1 MAGRFSGDHVSVE
14 KSQIALSLISHT
26 NIGKTTLARTLL
38 RKDVGLVADRAHV
51 TLENQKYTVLETE
64 MGESLQL
71 WDTPGFPNCQKI
83 LSRVQ
88 GTKHPIV
95 RILTEI
101 WDRFRDR
108 PSWCAQQAVLNVQQE
123 ADVVLYLVN
132 ATEEPTMA
140 GYIAPEL
147 QLLEWIGKPVIVLLN
162 QTGPPKD
169 RHELQRLEQPW
180 KDYFARYDF
189 VRGVYSLDA
198 FSHCW
203 VQEGILFEAIQTLLP
218 PKDRPLMNRLFSA
231 WQRAHLTLFHAS
243 MKQWAML
250 VVRAASARG
259 MTKGDGSPMDVQ
271 KQQAVDVLLRELVN
285 EVGATTKAVI
295 VLHGL
300 EGDAIGVIQARM
312 EHVEVQRGAQGLDE
326 TTLSGTA
333 IGGIGGALT
342 SGAYAGLHLDAATGG
357 VSMGLFTVAGAV
369 VGGVLGFL
377 GGEAWA
383 ERKVTHTQNP
393 VTWSDD
399 YLDLLVQDVIIRYL
413 AIAHFGRGQGQYV
426 MDPENPRFW
435 VEKVKA
441 SVSKHRSTLHQ
452 HWTDLRGQGS
462 PPQTEQ
468 HVKPLTALLTSI
480 TLELLWNAYPSAKR
494 FLEWPDAPS
503 RLTGF

>member
-1 MAGRFSGDHVSVE
+1 MSTQ

-51 TLENQKYTVLETE
+51 TLENQKYTILETE
-64 MGESLQL
+64 AGESLQL

-88 GTKHPIV
+88 GAKNPIL
-95 RILTEI
+95 RILTDV

-140 GYIAPEL
+140 GYIGPEL

-169 RHELQRLEQPW
+169 REGQERLERPW
-180 KDYFARYDF
+180 KDYFARYNF
-189 VRGVYSLDA
+189 VRGVHSLDA
-198 FSHCW
+198 FSRCW
-203 VQEGILFEAIQTLLP
+203 VQEGILFETIRSVLP
-218 PKDRPLMNRLFSA
+218 PDDGQLMRRLFVV
-231 WQRAHLTLFHAS
+231 WQKANLAVFHTA
-243 MKQWAML
+243 MEQWGKL
-250 VVRAASARG
+250 VARAARARV
-259 MTKGDGSPMDVQ
+259 MTKGDGSPMEVQ
-271 KQQAVDVLLRELVN
+271 QQRAVDALLKELVN
-285 EVGATTKAVI
+285 EVGATTKSVI
-295 VLHGL
+295 ALHGL
-300 EGDAIGVIQARM
+300 EGNAIGVIQARM
-312 EHVEVQRGAQGLDE
+312 EHVEVQRGAQGMGE
-326 TTLSGTA
+326 AALSGTA

-369 VGGVLGFL
+369 VGGVLGFF

-383 ERKVTHTQNP
+383 GRKISHTQAP

-426 MDPENPRFW
+426 ADPEDPRFW
-435 VEKVKA
+435 VEKVKIA
-441 SVSKHRSTLHQ
+441 VSTHRATLREQ
-452 HWTDLRGQGS
+452 WTDLRKRERS
-462 PPQTEQ
+462 PTTDENPTQ
-468 HVKPLTALLTSI
+468 LTALLTAI
-480 TLELLWNAYPSAKR
+480 TLELLWNTYPASKR
-494 FLEWPDAPS
+494 FLDHPA
-503 RLTGF
+503 

>member
-1 MAGRFSGDHVSVE
+1 VSA
-14 KSQIALSLISHT
+14 KQSQVALSLISHT

-51 TLENQKYTVLETE
+51 TLDNQKYTVLETE
-64 MGESLQL
+64 AGESLQL

-88 GTKHPIV
+88 GAKNPIV
-95 RILTEI
+95 RILTDV

-123 ADVVLYLVN
+123 ADIVLYLVN

-180 KDYFARYDF
+180 GDYFAHYRF

-198 FSHCW
+198 FSRCW
-203 VQEGILFEAIQTLLP
+203 VQEGILFEAIQSLLP
-218 PKDRPLMNRLFSA
+218 PDDRPLMTRLFST
-231 WQRAHLTLFHAS
+231 WQKANLSLFYSA
-243 MKQWAML
+243 MEQWAIM
-250 VVRAASARG
+250 VARAARCRA
-259 MTKGDGSPMDVQ
+259 MTKGDGSPMEVQ
-271 KQQAVDVLLRELVN
+271 KQQAVDVLLRNLVN
-285 EVGATTKAVI
+285 EIEATTRTVI
-295 VLHGL
+295 TLHGL
-300 EGDAIGVIQARM
+300 AGDAISVIHARM

-326 TTLSGTA
+326 AALSGTA

-342 SGAYAGLHLDAATGG
+342 SGAYAGLHLDAAAGG

-369 VGGVLGFL
+369 VGGVIGFL
-377 GGEAWA
+377 GGEAWT
-383 ERKVTHTQNP
+383 ERKISHTQTP

-399 YLDLLVQDVIIRYL
+399 YLDSLVQDVIIRYL

-426 MDPENPRFW
+426 ADPEDPRFW
-435 VEKVKA
+435 VEKVKT
-441 SVSKHRSTLHQ
+441 SVSEQHATLHEQ
-452 HWTDLRGQGS
+452 WARLRGQGLV
-462 PPQTEQ
+462 PQTEENPKQ
-468 HVKPLTALLTSI
+468 LIALLTSI
-480 TLELLWNAYPSAKR
+480 TLELLWNTYPASKR
-494 FLEWPDAPS
+494 FLDRADDRS
-503 RLTGF
+503 RLTVF

>member
-1 MAGRFSGDHVSVE
+1 MSAE

-51 TLENQKYTVLETE
+51 TLDNQKYTVLETE
-64 MGESLQL
+64 AGESLQL

-88 GTKHPIV
+88 GTKNPIL
-95 RILTEI
+95 RIVTDV

-140 GYIAPEL
+140 GYITPEL

-162 QTGPPKD
+162 QTGPPQD
-169 RHELQRLEQPW
+169 RHEQQRLEQPW
-180 KDYFARYDF
+180 KDFFAPYGF

-198 FSHCW
+198 FSRCW
-203 VQEGILFEAIQTLLP
+203 VQEGILFEAIRTLLP
-218 PKDRPLMNRLFSA
+218 PGDRQLMTRLFSA
-231 WQRAHLTLFHAS
+231 WQKANLSLFHS
-243 MKQWAML
+243 TMEQWAI
-250 VVRAASARG
+250 VVARAARSRV
-259 MTKGDGSPMDVQ
+259 MTKGDGSPMEVQ
-271 KQQAVDVLLRELVN
+271 KQQAVDGLLRNLVN

-295 VLHGL
+295 ALHGL
-300 EGDAIGVIQARM
+300 EGDAVGVIQARM
-312 EHVEVQRGAQGLDE
+312 EHVEVRRGARGLDE
-326 TTLSGTA
+326 AALSGTA

-383 ERKVTHTQNP
+383 ERKVSHTQIP

-399 YLDLLVQDVIIRYL
+399 YLDVLVQDVIIRYL

-426 MDPENPRFW
+426 ADPENPRFW
-435 VEKVKA
+435 VEKVKTL
-441 SVSKHRSTLHQ
+441 VSQHRATLHEQ
-452 HWTDLRGQGS
+452 WTRLREQG
-462 PPQTEQ
+462 PVPQREE
-468 HVKPLTALLTSI
+468 HPKHLTAMLTSI
-480 TLELLWNAYPSAKR
+480 TLELLWSIYPSSKR
-494 FLEWPDAPS
+494 FLDRPDARS
-503 RLTGF
+503 QLTGL

>member
-1 MAGRFSGDHVSVE
+1 MSVQ

-38 RKDVGLVADRAHV
+38 RKDIGLVADRAHV

-64 MGESLQL
+64 AGESLQL

-83 LSRVQ
+83 LSRLQ
-88 GTKHPIV
+88 GAKNPIV
-95 RILTEI
+95 RILTEV
-101 WDRFRDR
+101 WDRFHDR

-132 ATEEPTMA
+132 AAEEPNMA

-169 RHELQRLEQPW
+169 RQDQERLEQPW
-180 KDYFARYDF
+180 KDYFARHGF
-189 VRGVYSLDA
+189 VRGVHSLDA
-198 FSHCW
+198 FSRCW
-203 VQEGILFEAIQTLLP
+203 VQEGILFETIQSLLP
-218 PKDRPLMNRLFSA
+218 PDDRQRMTRLFA
-231 WQRAHLTLFHAS
+231 VWQKANLTLFHAA
-243 MKQWAML
+243 MEQWAVLMS
-250 VVRAASARG
+250 RAAKSRV
-259 MTKGDGSPMDVQ
+259 MTKGDGSSMEAQ
-271 KQQAVDVLLRELVN
+271 KQQAVDGLLKDLVN
-285 EVGATTKAVI
+285 EVGETTKVVI
-295 VLHGL
+295 ALHGL

-312 EHVEVQRGAQGLDE
+312 EHVEVQRGGQSWGEA
-326 TTLSGTA
+326 TLGGTA

-383 ERKVTHTQNP
+383 ERQAGHQQTLVM
-393 VTWSDD
+393 WSDD

-426 MDPENPRFW
+426 ADPEDPRFW
-435 VEKVKA
+435 IDKVKTL
-441 SVSKHRSTLHQ
+441 VSGQRATLHEQ
-452 HWTDLRGQGS
+452 WTRLREQDLMPR
-462 PPQTEQ
+462 TDE
-468 HVKPLTALLTSI
+468 KPKQLTALLISI
-480 TLELLWNAYPSAKR
+480 TLELLWSTYPASKR
-494 FLEWPDAPS
+494 FLDRP
-503 RLTGF
+503 T

>member
-1 MAGRFSGDHVSVE
+1 MSAQ

-38 RKDVGLVADRAHV
+38 RKDIGLVADRAHV

-64 MGESLQL
+64 TGESLQL

-83 LSRVQ
+83 LSRLQ
-88 GTKHPIV
+88 GAKNPIL
-95 RILTEI
+95 RILTEV

-132 ATEEPTMA
+132 ATEEPNMA

-169 RHELQRLEQPW
+169 REAQQRLEQPW
-180 KDYFARYDF
+180 KDYFARYGF
-189 VRGVYSLDA
+189 IRGVHSLDA
-198 FSHCW
+198 FSRCW
-203 VQEGILFEAIQTLLP
+203 VQEGVLFETIQSLLP
-218 PKDRPLMNRLFSA
+218 PDDRQLMTRLFTV
-231 WQRAHLTLFHAS
+231 WKHVNLTLFHTA
-243 MKQWAML
+243 MEQWARL
-250 VVRAASARG
+250 VSRAASSRV
-259 MTKGDGSPMDVQ
+259 MTKGDGSPMERQ
-271 KQQAVDVLLRELVN
+271 KQQSVDALLRELVN

-295 VLHGL
+295 ELHGL
-300 EGDAIGVIQARM
+300 EGDAVGVIQARM
-312 EHVEVQRGAQGLDE
+312 EHVEVQRGAGGINE

-342 SGAYAGLHLDAATGG
+342 SGAYAGLHLDAAAGG

-369 VGGVLGFL
+369 VGGVLGFF

-383 ERKVTHTQNP
+383 ERRAGNTPNP
-393 VTWSDD
+393 VMWSDA

-413 AIAHFGRGQGQYV
+413 AIAHFGRGQGQFV
-426 MDPENPRFW
+426 TDPEDPRFW
-435 VEKVKA
+435 VDKVKA
-441 SVSKHRSTLHQ
+441 LVSKQHSTLQ
-452 HWTDLRGQGS
+452 EEWKRLRGRASNSQA
-462 PPQTEQ
+462 EENF
-468 HVKPLTALLTSI
+468 KPLTALLISM
-480 TLELLWNAYPSAKR
+480 TLELLWSTYPASKR
-494 FLEWPDAPS
+494 FLD
-503 RLTGF
+503 RL

>member
-1 MAGRFSGDHVSVE
+1 MSAQ

-38 RKDVGLVADRAHV
+38 RKEVGLVADRAHV
-51 TLENQKYTVLETE
+51 TLENQKYTILETE
-64 MGESLQL
+64 AGESLQL

-88 GTKHPIV
+88 WTKNPIL
-95 RILTEI
+95 RIVTDV
-101 WDRFRDR
+101 WDRFSDR

-169 RHELQRLEQPW
+169 RDSQERLERPW
-180 KDYFARYDF
+180 KEYFSRYGF
-189 VRGVYSLDA
+189 VRGVHSLDA
-198 FSHCW
+198 FSRCW
-203 VQEGILFEAIQTLLP
+203 VQEGILFETIRSVLP
-218 PKDRPLMNRLFSA
+218 PDDGQLMSRLFTV
-231 WQRAHLTLFHAS
+231 WQKANLVVFHTAIE
-243 MKQWAML
+243 QWAKL
-250 VVRAASARG
+250 LARAASARV
-259 MTKGDGSPMDVQ
+259 MTKGDGSSMDVQ
-271 KQQAVDVLLRELVN
+271 KQQAVDGLLQQLAN
-285 EVGATTKAVI
+285 EVGATTKSVI
-295 VLHGL
+295 ALHGL

-312 EHVEVQRGAQGLDE
+312 EHVEVQRGAQGMGE
-326 TTLSGTA
+326 ATLSGTA

-357 VSMGLFTVAGAV
+357 VSMGVFTVAGAV

-383 ERKVTHTQNP
+383 ERKITRTQTP

-399 YLDLLVQDVIIRYL
+399 YLDVLVQDVIIRYL

-426 MDPENPRFW
+426 SDPENPRFW
-435 VEKVKA
+435 VEKVKTA
-441 SVSKHRSTLHQ
+441 ISQQQAVLHEQ
-452 HWTDLRGQGS
+452 WTSLRGKDPISQIDEN
-462 PPQTEQ
+462 PKQ
-468 HVKPLTALLTSI
+468 LTALLATI
-480 TLELLWNAYPSAKR
+480 TLELLRNTYPASRR
-494 FLEWPDAPS
+494 FLDSP
-503 RLTGF
+503 T

>member
-1 MAGRFSGDHVSVE
+1 VSAE
-14 KSQIALSLISHT
+14 KTQIALSLISHT

-64 MGESLQL
+64 AGESLQL

-83 LSRVQ
+83 LSRLE
-88 GTKHPIV
+88 GAKNPIL
-95 RILTEI
+95 RILTDV

-132 ATEEPTMA
+132 ATEEPAMA

-169 RHELQRLEQPW
+169 RHEQQRLEQPW
-180 KDYFARYDF
+180 KDYFAPYGF
-189 VRGVYSLDA
+189 VKGVYSLDA
-198 FSHCW
+198 FSRCW
-203 VQEGILFEAIQTLLP
+203 VQEGILFEAVQSLLSP
-218 PKDRPLMNRLFSA
+218 DDRQLMTRLFSA
-231 WQRAHLTLFHAS
+231 WQRANLALFHSA
-243 MKQWAML
+243 MEQWA
-250 VVRAASARG
+250 VVVAHAASARV
-259 MTKGDGSPMDVQ
+259 MTRGDGSPMEAQ
-271 KQQAVDVLLRELVN
+271 KQRAVDGLLKELVN
-285 EVGATTKAVI
+285 EVGATTKEIIA
-295 VLHGL
+295 LHGL

-312 EHVEVQRGAQGLDE
+312 EHVEVQRGAQGMGE
-326 TTLSGTA
+326 ATLSGTA
-333 IGGIGGALT
+333 IGGISGALT

-383 ERKVTHTQNP
+383 ERKVTQTQAP

-399 YLDLLVQDVIIRYL
+399 YLDVLVQDVIIRYL

-426 MDPENPRFW
+426 ADPEDPRFW
-435 VEKVKA
+435 VEKVKN
-441 SVSKHRSTLHQ
+441 SVAKQRAMLHEQ
-452 HWTDLRGQGS
+452 WTRLRLKD
-462 PPQTEQ
+462 PVPKPEE
-468 HVKPLTALLTSI
+468 HAKPLTALLTSI
-480 TLELLWNAYPSAKR
+480 TLELLWNTYPASRR
-494 FLEWPDAPS
+494 FLD
-503 RLTGF
+503 RLS

>member
-1 MAGRFSGDHVSVE
+1 MSVE

-38 RKDVGLVADRAHV
+38 RKDIGLVADRAHV
-51 TLENQKYTVLETE
+51 TLENQKYIVLETE
-64 MGESLQL
+64 AGESLQL

-83 LSRVQ
+83 LSRLQ
-88 GTKHPIV
+88 GAKNPIV
-95 RILTEI
+95 RILTEV

-123 ADVVLYLVN
+123 ADIVLYLVN
-132 ATEEPTMA
+132 AAEEPNMA

-169 RHELQRLEQPW
+169 REDREGLERPW
-180 KDYFARYDF
+180 KDYFARYSF
-189 VRGVYSLDA
+189 VRGVHSLDA
-198 FSHCW
+198 FSRCW
-203 VQEGILFEAIQTLLP
+203 VQEGILFETIHSLLSP
-218 PKDRPLMNRLFSA
+218 DDRQRMTRLFA
-231 WQRAHLTLFHAS
+231 VWQKANLTLFHAA
-243 MKQWAML
+243 MEQWAVL
-250 VVRAASARG
+250 VSRAAKSRV
-259 MTKGDGSPMDVQ
+259 MTKGDGSSMEVQ
-271 KQQAVDVLLRELVN
+271 KQQAVDSLLMDLVN

-295 VLHGL
+295 ALHGL

-312 EHVEVQRGAQGLDE
+312 EHVEVLRGGQSWGEA
-326 TTLSGTA
+326 TLSGTA

-383 ERKVTHTQNP
+383 ERQAGHQQTP
-393 VTWSDD
+393 VMWSDD

-426 MDPENPRFW
+426 ADPEDPRFW
-435 VEKVKA
+435 IDKVKA
-441 SVSKHRSTLHQ
+441 LVAERRATLHEQ
-452 HWTDLRGQGS
+452 WIRLREQELM
-462 PPQTEQ
+462 PQTDKEPKQ
-468 HVKPLTALLTSI
+468 LAALLTSI
-480 TLELLWNAYPSAKR
+480 TLELLWSTYPASKR
-494 FLEWPDAPS
+494 FLDRP
-503 RLTGF
+503 T

>member
-1 MAGRFSGDHVSVE
+1 MSTK

-64 MGESLQL
+64 AGESLQL

-88 GTKHPIV
+88 GVKNPIL
-95 RILTEI
+95 RIVTDV

-108 PSWCAQQAVLNVQQE
+108 PSWCAQQAVQNVQQE

-132 ATEEPTMA
+132 ATEEPIMA

-147 QLLEWIGKPVIVLLN
+147 QLLEWIGKPVVVLLN
-162 QTGPPKD
+162 QTGLPKD
-169 RHELQRLEQPW
+169 REEQQRLEQPW
-180 KDYFARYDF
+180 KDYFAPYGF
-189 VRGVYSLDA
+189 VKGVHSLDA
-198 FSHCW
+198 FSRCW
-203 VQEGILFEAIQTLLP
+203 VQEGILFETIRVVLP
-218 PKDRPLMNRLFSA
+218 PDDGQLMSRLFA
-231 WQRAHLTLFHAS
+231 VWQKANLAVFHTA
-243 MKQWAML
+243 MEQWAIL
-250 VVRAASARG
+250 VARAASAQV
-259 MTKGDGSPMDVQ
+259 MTKGDGSSMEVQ
-271 KQQAVDVLLRELVN
+271 KQRAVDGLIKELVN
-285 EVGATTKAVI
+285 EVGATTKTVI
-295 VLHGL
+295 ALHGL

-312 EHVEVQRGAQGLDE
+312 EHVEVQRGSQGMGE
-326 TTLSGTA
+326 ATLSGTA

-383 ERKVTHTQNP
+383 ERKVTHTQTP

-399 YLDLLVQDVIIRYL
+399 YLDVLVQDVVIRYL

-426 MDPENPRFW
+426 ADPEDPRFW
-435 VEKVKA
+435 VEKVRN
-441 SVSKHRSTLHQ
+441 SVANHRATLHEQ
-452 HWTDLRGQGS
+452 WIRLREKDPTLS
-462 PPQTEQ
+462 MVE
-468 HVKPLTALLTSI
+468 KPKQLTALLTAI
-480 TLELLWNAYPSAKR
+480 TLDLLWNTYPASKR
-494 FLEWPDAPS
+494 FLDHSGYDRQPAI
-503 RLTGF
+503 LQV

>member
-1 MAGRFSGDHVSVE
+1 MSVQ

-38 RKDVGLVADRAHV
+38 RKDIGLVADRAHV
-51 TLENQKYTVLETE
+51 TLENHKYTVLETE
-64 MGESLQL
+64 AGESLQL

-83 LSRVQ
+83 LSRLQ
-88 GTKHPIV
+88 GAKNPIV
-95 RILTEI
+95 RIVTEV

-123 ADVVLYLVN
+123 ADIVLYLVN
-132 ATEEPTMA
+132 ATEEPSMA

-169 RHELQRLEQPW
+169 REERQRLEQPW
-180 KDYFARYDF
+180 MDYFAGYGF
-189 VRGVYSLDA
+189 VRGVHSLDA
-198 FSHCW
+198 FSRCW
-203 VQEGILFEAIQTLLP
+203 VQEGILFETIQLLLP
-218 PKDRPLMNRLFSA
+218 SHDRQLMNRLFTV
-231 WQRAHLTLFHAS
+231 WQTENLTVFHAA
-243 MKQWAML
+243 MEQWAML
-250 VVRAASARG
+250 VSRAAKSRV
-259 MTKGDGSPMDVQ
+259 MTRGDGSSMEAQ
-271 KQQAVDVLLRELVN
+271 KQQAVDSLLKDLVN

-295 VLHGL
+295 ALHGL

-312 EHVEVQRGAQGLDE
+312 EHVEVQRGSQSRGDA
-326 TTLSGTA
+326 TLSGTA

-383 ERKVTHTQNP
+383 ERRAGSTPTP
-393 VTWSDD
+393 VTWSDE

-426 MDPENPRFW
+426 ADPEDPRFW
-435 VEKVKA
+435 IENVKIL
-441 SVSKHRSTLHQ
+441 VSKHHTTLHDV
-452 HWTDLRGQGS
+452 WARLRGQDLAAK
-462 PPQTEQ
+462 TEEQ
-468 HVKPLTALLTSI
+468 STQLTALLTSI
-480 TLELLWNAYPSAKR
+480 TLELLWSTYPASKR
-494 FLEWPDAPS
+494 FLN
-503 RLTGF
+503 RLG

>member
-1 MAGRFSGDHVSVE
+1 MSVE

-38 RKDVGLVADRAHV
+38 RKDIGLVADRAHV
-51 TLENQKYTVLETE
+51 TLENQKYTVLETDV
-64 MGESLQL
+64 GESLQL

-83 LSRVQ
+83 LSRLQ
-88 GTKHPIV
+88 GAKNPIV
-95 RILTEI
+95 RIVTEV

-132 ATEEPTMA
+132 ATEEPCMA

-169 RHELQRLEQPW
+169 RTEQQRLEQPW
-180 KDYFARYDF
+180 KDYFARYGF
-189 VRGVYSLDA
+189 VRGVHSLDA
-198 FSHCW
+198 FSRCW
-203 VQEGILFEAIQTLLP
+203 VQEGILFETIQSLLP
-218 PKDRPLMNRLFSA
+218 SHDRQLMNRLFTV
-231 WQRAHLTLFHAS
+231 WQTTNLTVFHTA
-243 MKQWAML
+243 MEQWAML
-250 VVRAASARG
+250 VSRAAKSRV
-259 MTKGDGSPMDVQ
+259 MTRGDGSPMEVQ
-271 KQQAVDVLLRELVN
+271 KQQAVDGLLKDLVN
-285 EVGATTKAVI
+285 EVGTTTKAVI
-295 VLHGL
+295 ALHGL
-300 EGDAIGVIQARM
+300 EGNAIGVIQARM
-312 EHVEVQRGAQGLDE
+312 EHVEVQRGSQSRGDA
-326 TTLSGTA
+326 TLSGTA

-383 ERKVTHTQNP
+383 ERRAGSTPTP
-393 VTWSDD
+393 VTWSDE

-426 MDPENPRFW
+426 ADPEDPRFW
-435 VEKVKA
+435 IENVKIL
-441 SVSKHRSTLHQ
+441 VSKHHTTLHDV
-452 HWTDLRGQGS
+452 WARLRGQGLAAK
-462 PPQTEQ
+462 TEEQ
-468 HVKPLTALLTSI
+468 STQLTALLTSI
-480 TLELLWNAYPSAKR
+480 TLELLWSTYPASKR
-494 FLEWPDAPS
+494 FLN
-503 RLTGF
+503 RLG